1 MLLQLA
7 RTPAKAAQL
16 AAQEVIP
23 VRGSIQQPEKYLELL
38 KTKHIDVVVDV
49 SGAMA
54 DATVLLKQMVDAG
67 KERLSRYEEFGVPNG
82 PKLGFVYVSGMWV
95 HGSDKSDLVNDGD
108 PFTGTEARNKPLGM
122 VAWRPEVER
131 SVLSKETT
139 AYLDTAIV
147 RSALTYGRDHAI
159 WTGFFME
166 VLKGVKDGASKVS
179 IPLDPEAVVALA
191 HSDDAA
197 SGIGAVVERVGTLA
211 GTGIYPVFDMC
222 SSIEGLRAI
231 FEGFGRALG
240 FKGTVELVGVKEGD
254 YLGDALSASTVGDS
268 GRAKALL
275 GWSPKRMSMLQG
287 IDVYANAWK
296 AAFEKGGE

>member
-1 MLLQLA
+1 
-7 RTPAKAAQL
+7 
-16 AAQEVIP
+16 
-23 VRGSIQQPEKYLELL
+23 
-38 KTKHIDVVVDV
+38 
-49 SGAMA
+49 
-54 DATVLLKQMVDAG
+54 
-67 KERLSRYEEFGVPNG
+67 
-82 PKLGFVYVSGMWV
+82 
-95 HGSDKSDLVNDGD
+95 
-108 PFTGTEARNKPLGM
+108 
-122 VAWRPEVER
+122 
-131 SVLSKETT
+131 
-139 AYLDTAIV
+139 
-147 RSALTYGRDHAI
+147 
-159 WTGFFME
+159 
-166 VLKGVKDGASKVS
+166 VS